1 METGRIGPTIIKL
14 LILSLIV
21 GMMLKFFN
29 VDPENLLSSLGRL
42 FERIVEM
49 GASVVEWGF
58 DYIILGAAVVIPIW
72 AVLYLIGY
80 AKKKS

>member
-1 METGRIGPTIIKL
+1 METGRIGPTLIKL
-14 LILSLIV
+14 VILSLVV

-29 VDPENLLSSLGRL
+29 VDPENLLSSLARL
-42 FERIVEM
+42 FERIIEM

-72 AVLYLIGY
+72 LILFLIGY
-80 AKKKS
+80 AKKKT